1 MGRLILA
8 NLPPYPRPIMSDFDK
23 PTYLPKDRTSYVDGP
38 FFRNLQDLNYTHT
51 LCIQI
56 IEKNVNLVLCIE
68 ETEVK
73 TKPQK
78 DCTFW

>member
-1 MGRLILA
+1 MQSIILSVFLMFITICHVITDA
-8 NLPPYPRPIMSDFDK
+8 QNA
-23 PTYLPKDRTSYVDGP
+23 YLT
-38 FFRNLQDLNYTHT
+38 FIRNPQDLNHTHT
-51 LCIQI
+51 LCIQM

>member
-1 MGRLILA
+1 MITDA
-8 NLPPYPRPIMSDFDK
+8 QN
-23 PTYLPKDRTSYVDGP
+23 TYFT
-38 FFRNLQDLNYTHT
+38 FIRNLEDLNDTHT
-51 LCIQI
+51 LCIQM